1 VWYHQ
6 PSCGSK
12 RTVLLMVFLH
22 NSDTVWCTTHT
33 SLQIEELYYAVVD
46 IQQLRS
52 REDTTNTNICV
63 ELSGFQFQTR
73 IA

>member
-1 VWYHQ
+1 MWYHQ

-22 NSDTVWCTTHT
+22 NSDTVWCTTQT
-33 SLQIEELYYAVVD
+33 CLQIEELYYAVVD

-52 REDTTNTNICV
+52 REDTTNTNISV